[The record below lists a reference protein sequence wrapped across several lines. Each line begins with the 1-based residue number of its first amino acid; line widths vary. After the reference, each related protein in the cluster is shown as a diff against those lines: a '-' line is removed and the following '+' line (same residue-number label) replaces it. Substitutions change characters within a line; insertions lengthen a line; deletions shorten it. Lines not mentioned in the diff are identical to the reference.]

1 MSFQD
6 FLRDVRKERE
16 FWNTVPA
23 SSVLVLFAVAFCL
36 FAAIGAISQLQTSR
50 ASLAALWKAALISG
64 SFAVFYAWLSVRKT
78 WL

>member
-36 FAAIGAISQLQTSR
+36 FAAIGAISQLQTS
-50 ASLAALWKAALISG
+50 
-64 SFAVFYAWLSVRKT
+64 
-78 WL
+78 